1 MKNLIIVL
9 LIASVSHFFSQQ
21 AWAQRGGD
29 RGGSEGGRGGFGGGD
44 RGGFGGG
51 RGGFGGGDRGGFGGG
66 PPGGFGGPPGGFGG
80 GPPRMSFDSN
90 GNGVFDADELQRMP
104 EGFRQMMEARGVRLQ
119 PGMTV
124 DDFRNTMRES
134 FQQAREQGGSL
145 GGPPGSGGSADNRS
159 PYSPAAPFRPRKRE
173 PMTKPLPEKY
183 VELDTDRDGQVA
195 LFEWMSLRRDELDQ
209 FDLMD
214 TNADGFLTPVELH
227 AFTASVEK
235 TEPQVVSYKRERVTI
250 VGGST
255 SNGSKASGSTSRG
268 SSSGGSSSEQRTQN
282 EARGRQY
289 FGFMDRNKNGTIDME
304 EWESSRRLKPMM
316 EQAGIKIRPMSVEDF
331 AKAYADATEKQ
342 STGR

>member
-1 MKNLIIVL
+1 MKNVVCVL
-9 LIASVSHFFSQQ
+9 LIATVTHFHVPQVY
-21 AWAQRGGD
+21 AQRGGGD
-29 RGGSEGGRGGFGGGD
+29 RGSAEGGRGGFGGGRGGFGGGD

-51 RGGFGGGDRGGFGGG
+51 RGGFGGGA
-66 PPGGFGGPPGGFGG
+66 PGAFGG

-90 GNGVFDADELQRMP
+90 NNGVFDADEIQRMP
-104 EGFRQMMEARGVRLQ
+104 EGFRQMMESRGVRFQ

-124 DDFRNTMRES
+124 DDFRNSMREG
-134 FQQAREQGGSL
+134 FQRAREQSE
-145 GGPPGSGGSADNRS
+145 GSGSSGSADNRS

-183 VELDTDRDGQVA
+183 VELDINRDGQVA

-214 TNADGFLTPVELH
+214 ANGDGFLTPVELH
-227 AFTASVEK
+227 AFGATVEK

-250 VGGST
+250 VGGAS
-255 SNGSKASGSTSRG
+255 SKGSGSSGSNSRGG
-268 SSSGGSSSEQRTQN
+268 SSSGSSSEKRTQN

-289 FGFMDRNKNGTIDME
+289 FGFMDRNRNGKIDME

-316 EQAGIKIRPMSVEDF
+316 EQAGIKIRPMSAEDF
-331 AKAYADATEKQ
+331 AKAYADASEKQ
-342 STGR
+342 GGGR